1 MKYSNSKRAKRNKYK
16 RGFPD
21 IIIADFET
29 TTDPSNC
36 YVWSFCY
43 CSLND
48 KEPIIKTSIDDFM
61 LMIRRLR
68 NDTRIYFHNLKFDGT
83 FIIDYLLRDNR
94 FNCLLNKEHSGE
106 KKSKMKNY
114 DFCYFISDI
123 GQWYSITIKINDI
136 FVDIWDSVKIL
147 PFTLSK
153 VTKDFD
159 TEHKKTEMSYSDKK
173 SLFDCSEKD
182 IEYIKN
188 DVLGLAE
195 AIDKFNS
202 LYSLDFLTIGSG
214 ALSEYKKI
222 IKKYKMNEKIFV
234 AHELATFSE
243 EQKQRYNNAL
253 SIQLGL
259 PLIDDLEKWLRKSY
273 KGGFCYVNPK
283 FQDREIHNKIS
294 VFDVNSLYPYVMSS
308 QLYPIGEGTEF
319 FNSPEIEFKGKTR
332 EQMLQIYYFVQIRIN
347 KVKLKKGFLPTFQIK
362 DDLRFKYNEWITEID
377 VSDYVTLTLT
387 QTDYLLLK
395 KHYNIGFIEF
405 VGGFYFES
413 TYKKNIFKEY
423 ISHFIEIKKN
433 STGAQRAIAKLFL
446 NSLYGKFSTKREK
459 DYKILKMI
467 DGTMHYENVKNNEL
481 GKSVNIAIGA
491 AITSYARFYTITHAQ
506 LNYENFAYAD
516 TDSLH
521 LVGCKEPTGLRIDD
535 KKLGFWCEESKGKNY
550 TAAKYLRQKTYVELG
565 ENSVDITACG
575 MTPTA
580 KALMSEQIKKIG
592 LSAFSVGKVL
602 KGTKLRPV
610 LVKGGTVLV
619 NSDFTI
625 RK

>member
-16 RGFPD
+16 RPFPE
-21 IIIADFET
+21 ILVADFET
-29 TTDPSNC
+29 TTDPTDC

-43 CSLND
+43 CSLKD
-48 KEPIIKTSIDDFM
+48 KKPIIKPSIDDFI
-61 LMIRRLR
+61 LLIKTLR
-68 NDTRIYFHNLKFDGT
+68 KDTRIYFHNLKFDGT
-83 FIIDYLLRDNR
+83 FIIDRLLRDNS
-94 FNCLLNKEHSGE
+94 FNCLSNEEHNGE

-114 DFCYFISDI
+114 DFCYFISDM

-159 TEHKKTEMSYSDKK
+159 TEHKKTEMEYDDKR
-173 SLFDCSEKD
+173 SLSDCSQQD

-195 AIDKFNS
+195 AIEKFNS

-222 IKKYKMNEKIFV
+222 INKYKMNDKIFV
-234 AHELATFSE
+234 AHELTVFSE
-243 EQKQRYNNAL
+243 EQKSRYNNKT
-253 SIQLGL
+253 SIDLGL

-283 FQDREIHNKIS
+283 FQNKEINNNIS

-319 FNSPEIEFKGKTR
+319 YNAPEIEFKNKTR
-332 EQMLQIYYFVQIRIN
+332 EEMLQIYYFVQIRVN

-362 DDLRFKYNEWITEID
+362 DDLRFKYNEWITEIN

-395 KHYNIGFIEF
+395 KHYNIGYIKFI
-405 VGGFYFES
+405 GGFYFTS

-423 ISHFIEIKKN
+423 ISHFIEIKK
-433 STGAQRAIAKLFL
+433 SSVGAQRAIAKLFL
-446 NSLYGKFSTKREK
+446 NSLYGKFATKREK
-459 DYKILKMI
+459 DYKILTLKDDVMCYQNI
-467 DGTMHYENVKNNEL
+467 KSNVL
-481 GKSVNIAIGA
+481 GKSINIAIGA
-491 AITSYARFYTITHAQ
+491 AVTSYARFYTITHAQ
-506 LNYENFAYAD
+506 LNYDNFAYAD

-521 LVGCKEPTGLRIDD
+521 LVGCKNPVGLRIDD
-535 KKLGFWCEESKGKNY
+535 KKLGYWCEESKDKQY
-550 TAAKYLRQKTYVELG
+550 TQAKYLRQKTYIEIGKNNIDL
-565 ENSVDITACG
+565 TACG

-580 KALMSEQIKKIG
+580 KTLMIEKIKQSG
-592 LSAFSVGKVL
+592 LNAFSIGEVL
-602 KGTKLRPV
+602 KGAKLLPV

-619 NSDFTI
+619 NSDFTL